1 MNEKKKIFKPF
12 HFLNNILTMQFIS
25 AINILLIV
33 TPTNIFLVLKIIKK
47 NFHRKKLLFFIRN
60 INQQLIIYKMQ
71 N

>member
-1 MNEKKKIFKPF
+1 LNEKKKIFKPF